1 MALLYSRKLGVV
13 IMANLE
19 IFEMNSNGAGWV
31 SLENASAS
39 TKLDLELAIL
49 TKAEM
54 KMLCFV
60 CHKEIAKGNV
70 CVNHKSVRGAVYFD

>member
-1 MALLYSRKLGVV
+1 MS
-13 IMANLE
+13 IE
-19 IFEMNSNGAGWV
+19 IFRLNENGAGWV
-31 SLENASAS
+31 SLENATNSEL
-39 TKLDLELAIL
+39 LDLELAIV

-70 CVNHKSVRGAVYFD
+70 CVNHKNMKGAIYFD

>member
-1 MALLYSRKLGVV
+1 MS
-13 IMANLE
+13 IE
-19 IFEMNSNGAGWV
+19 IFRLNENGAGWV
-31 SLENASAS
+31 SLENATDSEL
-39 TKLDLELAIL
+39 LDLELAIV

-70 CVNHKSVRGAVYFD
+70 CVNHKNVRGAIYFE

>member
-1 MALLYSRKLGVV
+1 MS
-13 IMANLE
+13 I
-19 IFEMNSNGAGWV
+19 EMFRLNENGAGWV
-31 SLENASAS
+31 SLENATDSEL
-39 TKLDLELAIL
+39 LDLELAIV

-70 CVNHKSVRGAVYFD
+70 CVNHKNVKGGIYFD

>member
-1 MALLYSRKLGVV
+1 MS
-13 IMANLE
+13 IE
-19 IFEMNSNGAGWV
+19 IFRLNENGAGWV
-31 SLENASAS
+31 SLENATNSEL
-39 TKLDLELAIL
+39 LDLELAIV

-70 CVNHKSVRGAVYFD
+70 CVNHKNVKGGIYFD

>member
-1 MALLYSRKLGVV
+1 MGS
-13 IMANLE
+13 LE
-19 IFEMNSNGAGWV
+19 IFRINENDAGWV
-31 SLENASAS
+31 SLENATTSE
-39 TKLDLELAIL
+39 KLDLELAIL

-70 CVNHKSVRGAVYFD
+70 CENHKNVKGAIYFA